1 MKSCR
6 KKVVGRREVANLS
19 KIVQLFEL
27 RCLTAYGYA
36 LIDPG
41 RRGTDSPE
49 PGLDIR
55 WVKLFGILEG
65 KAWTP
70 GPWEGLVRC

>member
-1 MKSCR
+1 MQRCR
-6 KKVVGRREVANLS
+6 PSQDVILREM
-19 KIVQLFEL
+19 
-27 RCLTAYGYA
+27 TAAWYMSGLA
-36 LIDPG
+36 WDPG
-41 RRGTDSPE
+41 WRGTDSPE